1 LVDLGWGNL
10 KESEQIKRISKIT
23 FTQPIRIQFDSRS
36 RSYRTGK
43 WLAYPTLFMLLA
55 GDGVRYLVGWY
66 GYAVLAATAVIA
78 SIVFIATSSDKSVLR
93 RFPLP
98 LAALLVFMGLSAL
111 WSNYQLISL
120 AAFGVQLATTIVAV
134 FFAIQFDWR
143 QLLNVFAN
151 TIRLIL
157 LLSLIIEL
165 VAAFAGPIK
174 PPFANFEG
182 DTPPAPAYWWVQG
195 NLFNADRIQGFVGNA
210 NLIAFVAVL
219 GLFVFFVEYL
229 VSARKQ
235 TIAIASMVGSA
246 AFIALAKSASMW
258 AALLIVVIAAI
269 VAMVAEGKPR
279 PTRHKIYRATLWSS
293 FFGLFLV
300 AVYWVEITD
309 LLGKSPDASGRFF
322 IWQTVWQLVQE
333 RWLVGWG
340 WISHWI
346 PGVAPYEGLI
356 VIENVPHFHAHNA
369 FLDVWLQLGIVG
381 LLVFVW
387 LLWTTFV
394 RVWKVAVVHTN
405 PLYLWPLFAF
415 MVIATQALTES
426 RLLIENGWM
435 LLVLLALKSREPFEN
450 LEPLGL
456 TPKTKKLFR
465 VLAKS
470 AGIKK

>member
-1 LVDLGWGNL
+1 
-10 KESEQIKRISKIT
+10 
-23 FTQPIRIQFDSRS
+23 
-36 RSYRTGK
+36 
-43 WLAYPTLFMLLA
+43 MLLA

-78 SIVFIATSSDKSVLR
+78 SIVFIATSSDKSLLR

-98 LAALLVFMGLSAL
+98 LAALLVLMGLSAF

-165 VAAFAGPIK
+165 GAAITGPIK

-195 NLFNADRIQGFVGNA
+195 NLFSSDRIQGFVGNA

-235 TIAIASMVGSA
+235 TIAIASMIGSA

-279 PTRHKIYRATLWSS
+279 PTRHKVYRATLWSS
-293 FFGLFLV
+293 LFGLFLV

-309 LLGKSPDASGRFF
+309 LLGKSSDASGRFF

-369 FLDVWLQLGIVG
+369 FLDMWLQLGIVG

-405 PLYLWPLFAF
+405 PLYFWPLFAF

-450 LEPLGL
+450 LEPVGL

-470 AGIKK
+470 VGMNR

>member
-1 LVDLGWGNL
+1 
-10 KESEQIKRISKIT
+10 
-23 FTQPIRIQFDSRS
+23 
-36 RSYRTGK
+36 
-43 WLAYPTLFMLLA
+43 
-55 GDGVRYLVGWY
+55 
-66 GYAVLAATAVIA
+66 
-78 SIVFIATSSDKSVLR
+78 
-93 RFPLP
+93 
-98 LAALLVFMGLSAL
+98 
-111 WSNYQLISL
+111 LISL

-165 VAAFAGPIK
+165 VGAITGPIK

-195 NLFNADRIQGFVGNA
+195 NLFSSDRIQGFVGNA

-235 TIAIASMVGSA
+235 TIAIASMIGSA

-279 PTRHKIYRATLWSS
+279 TTRHKIYRATLWSS
-293 FFGLFLV
+293 LFGLFLV
-300 AVYWVEITD
+300 AVYWVELTD

-322 IWQTVWQLVQE
+322 IWQTVWNLIQE

-369 FLDVWLQLGIVG
+369 FLDMWLQLGIVG

-405 PLYLWPLFAF
+405 PLYFWPLFAF

-450 LEPLGL
+450 LEPVGL
-456 TPKTKKLFR
+456 TPKPKKLFR
-465 VLAKS
+465 ALAKS
-470 AGIKK
+470 VGINK

>member
-1 LVDLGWGNL
+1 M
-10 KESEQIKRISKIT
+10 
-23 FTQPIRIQFDSRS
+23 
-36 RSYRTGK
+36 
-43 WLAYPTLFMLLA
+43 AYPTLFMLLA

-66 GYAVLAATAVIA
+66 GYGALATAGLICSAVFVIKHP
-78 SIVFIATSSDKSVLR
+78 DKSLLR
-93 RFPLP
+93 RFPLS
-98 LAALLVFMGLSAL
+98 LVALLAWMALSAL
-111 WSNYQLISL
+111 WSNYQLVSL
-120 AAFGVQLATTIVAV
+120 AAFGAQLATTLVAV
-134 FFAIQFDWR
+134 FFALQFDWR
-143 QLLNVFAN
+143 QLLNIFAN
-151 TIRLIL
+151 TIRFVFV
-157 LLSLIIEL
+157 LSLILE
-165 VAAFAGPIK
+165 VFAAFTGPIK
-174 PPFANFEG
+174 PPFAYFEG

-195 NLFNADRIQGFVGNA
+195 NLFQSDRIQGFVGNA
-210 NLIAFVAVL
+210 NLMAFVAVL
-219 GLFVFFVEYL
+219 GLVVFFVEYL

-235 TIAIASMVGSA
+235 TLAIASMVSAA

-258 AALLIVVIAAI
+258 AALVIVLIASI
-269 VAMVAEGKPR
+269 VAMIAEGKSRPR
-279 PTRHKIYRATLWSS
+279 RHSIYRGTLWASL
-293 FFGLFLV
+293 FGVFLV

-322 IWQTVWQLVQE
+322 IWQTVWALAEQ
-333 RWLVGWG
+333 RWLLGWG

-369 FLDVWLQLGIVG
+369 FLDVWLQLGLVG
-381 LLVFVW
+381 VGIFAW

-394 RVWKVAVVHTN
+394 RVWRVAVSHTN
-405 PLYLWPLFAF
+405 PMYLWPLFAF

-465 VLAKS
+465 ALAKS
-470 AGIKK
+470 IGLSK

>member
-1 LVDLGWGNL
+1 M
-10 KESEQIKRISKIT
+10 
-23 FTQPIRIQFDSRS
+23 
-36 RSYRTGK
+36 
-43 WLAYPTLFMLLA
+43 AYPTLFLLLA

-66 GYAVLAATAVIA
+66 GYAALAIAAVIA
-78 SIVFIATSSDKSVLR
+78 SAVFIVTSSDKSVLR

-98 LAALLVFMGLSAL
+98 LAVLLMLMALSSL

-120 AAFGVQLATTIVAV
+120 AAFGVQVATTIVAV

-143 QLLNVFAN
+143 QLLNIFAN

-165 VAAFAGPIK
+165 VAAITGPIK
-174 PPFANFEG
+174 PPFAYFEG
-182 DTPPAPAYWWVQG
+182 ETPPAPAYWWVQG
-195 NLFNADRIQGFVGNA
+195 NLFQSERIQGFVGNA

-219 GLFVFFVEYL
+219 GLVVFFVEYL

-235 TIAIASMVGSA
+235 TIAIASMVSAA

-258 AALLIVVIAAI
+258 AALVIVVLASI
-269 VAMVAEGKPR
+269 VAMISEGRPR
-279 PTRHKIYRATLWSS
+279 PSRHKIYRATLWSS
-293 FFGLFLV
+293 LFGLFLV

-309 LLGKSPDASGRFF
+309 LLGKSPDASGRFY
-322 IWQTVWQLVQE
+322 IWQTVWTLVQE

-346 PGVAPYEGLI
+346 PGVEPYEGLI
-356 VIENVPHFHAHNA
+356 VIEKVPHFHAHNA
-369 FLDVWLQLGIVG
+369 FLDMWLQLGIVG
-381 LLVFVW
+381 LLVFLW

-435 LLVLLALKSREPFEN
+435 LLVLLALKTREPFEN

-456 TPKTKKLFR
+456 TPKAKKLFQ

-470 AGIKK
+470 VGIAK